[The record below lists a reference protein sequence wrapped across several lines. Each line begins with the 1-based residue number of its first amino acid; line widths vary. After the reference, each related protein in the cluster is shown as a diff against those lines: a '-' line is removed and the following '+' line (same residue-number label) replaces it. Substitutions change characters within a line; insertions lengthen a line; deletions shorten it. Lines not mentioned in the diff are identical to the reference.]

1 MVRGSTP
8 LVDKRECCCALCDTN
23 DNYVCQTTSMHTTYN
38 IALVSLSILI
48 AIAGSFT
55 ALDLASRNRVA
66 SGWAQH
72 AWLAAAAACMG
83 GSIWSMHFI
92 GMLAFEMPGMD
103 IQYDASLTAWSF
115 VVPIAV
121 TAVSFFAVGTKGS
134 NRTILGLG
142 GLFMGLGI
150 GAMHYMGMAAMTLH
164 AELSYEWPWV
174 VASFVIAIGAST
186 VALWLSAEGTRPL
199 LQGISAVAMGFAIAG
214 MHYAAMAGA
223 HFTPSDAHLT
233 ASTGNGLD
241 LVTLAS
247 TVSGSTFVVLFF
259 GLAAS
264 MHDRRRAILSEREA
278 ATLRLSEERFRELYS
293 KTPLPLHSLDREGH
307 IESVSDA
314 WLALVGYRRQ
324 DVIGRQLVSFMT
336 EASARQM
343 IERDWPALFEKG
355 ECLNAEYRLVA
366 RAGVFI
372 DVLASSRVE
381 MTAGGTL
388 ILGGLVNITERR
400 QAEAALRQAQKM
412 EAIGKLTGGIA
423 HDFNNLLAVVGGNLE
438 LLRKRVPGGGARID
452 SLIENALQATQRG
465 AGLVQRL
472 LTFARKQELRPSS
485 VSLPDLVMG
494 MRELLQRSVETTITV
509 DMRFPLNLPAAFV
522 DANQLEMVLIN
533 LVVNARDA
541 MPNGGTICI
550 EGQCR
555 PFSNAH
561 QDPCDYVVLT
571 VRDDGCGMPAEILA
585 RATDPFFTTKG
596 PGKGTGLG
604 LSMAHGLAEQSG
616 GHLEIKSSPGN
627 GTAIELWLP
636 IGLEQQKNLDEKETR
651 ETSGRSMARTLART
665 PLAVL
670 VVDDDPLVL
679 ENTSA
684 LLQDVGYSV
693 TAVDNGETALDLLRR
708 QGNFDILVTD
718 HMMPGMTGAQLAEA
732 IQAERPDLPVLLV
745 SGYADLAD
753 GNRQLH
759 TLAKPFT
766 HASLIHAIN
775 AALDRPS
782 SGVVVELY
790 PAH

>member
-1 MVRGSTP
+1 
-8 LVDKRECCCALCDTN
+8 
-23 DNYVCQTTSMHTTYN
+23 MHTTYN

-66 SGWAQH
+66 HGWARH

-92 GMLAFEMPGMD
+92 GMLAFGMPGVE
-103 IQYDASLTAWSF
+103 IQYDVGLTVWSF
-115 VVPIAV
+115 VLPMVV
-121 TAVSFFAVGTKGS
+121 TAISFFAVGAKGS
-134 NRTILGLG
+134 NGATLGVG

-164 AELSYEWPWV
+164 AELSYDWAWV
-174 VASFVIAIGAST
+174 AVSFAIAIGAST
-186 VALWLSAEGTRPL
+186 VALWLSAKGARPL

-214 MHYAAMAGA
+214 MHYVAMIGA
-223 HFTPSDAHLT
+223 HFTPLDLEMPVT
-233 ASTGNGLD
+233 AGGGLD

-247 TVSGSTFVVLFF
+247 AVSGSTFVVLFF

-278 ATLRLSEERFRELYS
+278 SALRLSEERFRELYS
-293 KTPLPLHSLDREGH
+293 KTPLPLHSLDHDGRL
-307 IESVSDA
+307 ESVSDA
-314 WLALVGYRRQ
+314 WLALVGYRRE
-324 DVIGRQLVSFMT
+324 DVIGRQLISFMT

-343 IERDWPALFEKG
+343 IEQDWPVLLETG

-366 RAGVFI
+366 RAGIFV
-372 DVLASSRVE
+372 DVLASTRIETTS
-381 MTAGGTL
+381 GGSL
-388 ILGGLVNITERR
+388 ILGGLVNVTERR

-412 EAIGKLTGGIA
+412 EAVGKLTGGIA
-423 HDFNNLLAVVGGNLE
+423 HDFNTLLAVVGGNLE
-438 LLRKRVPGGGARID
+438 LLRKRIPSGETRVD
-452 SLIENALQATQRG
+452 SLIANALQATQRG

-485 VSLPDLVMG
+485 ILLPDLVMG
-494 MRELLQRSVETTITV
+494 VRELLQRSVEANITV
-509 DMRFPLNLPAAFV
+509 DMRFPLNLPPAFV

-550 EGQCR
+550 EGQSR
-555 PFSNAH
+555 QSAAH
-561 QDPCDYVVLT
+561 DGHTQRDYVVLT
-571 VRDDGCGMPAEILA
+571 VRDNGCGMPAEILS

-596 PGKGTGLG
+596 PSKGTGLG

-616 GHLEIKSSPGN
+616 GRLQIQSSPGN
-627 GTAIELWLP
+627 GTTIELWLP
-636 IGLEQQKNLDEKETR
+636 QGTTQQTQHDDKVIEVP
-651 ETSGRSMARTLART
+651 GTLLPHTMSRVS
-665 PLAVL
+665 LAVL

-684 LLQDVGYSV
+684 LLEDLGYRV
-693 TAVDNGETALDLLRR
+693 TAVDNGEAALSLLRR

-718 HMMPGMTGAQLAEA
+718 HMMPGMTGAQLAET
-732 IQAERPDLPVLLV
+732 IHTERPGLPVLLV
-745 SGYADLAD
+745 SGYADLAE
-753 GNRQLH
+753 GNRRLH

-766 HASLIHAIN
+766 QTSLVHAMNQAM
-775 AALDRPS
+775 DRPD

-790 PAH
+790 PSH